1 MNASTRWQKDFPFL
15 YICAGENNYIRCD
28 DLPIVF
34 TQLYTQIGSELSIID
49 IQDLQQFDTNSD
61 YFLSY
66 GSYKGRLRVKFEPS
80 SLCMHPVNGRLYHI
94 GPHRVG
100 GVGLIRSML
109 ADELSKFFVFGT
121 DDNKCPTHF
130 RVNIAAG
137 ESVALKQE
145 ILPLISEF
153 SCV

>member
-1 MNASTRWQKDFPFL
+1 MNTTPRWQSDFPFL

-34 TQLYTQIGSELSIID
+34 THLYTQNSTELSAVD
-49 IQDLQQFDTNSD
+49 VQDLQQFDTNSE

-80 SLCMHPVNGRLYHI
+80 SLCMHPGNGRLYHV
-94 GPHRVG
+94 GPPRAG
-100 GVGLIRSML
+100 GVGLVRSLL
-109 ADELSKFFVFGT
+109 ADELSKFFVFGNEN
-121 DDNKCPTHF
+121 NKSPTHF
-130 RVNIAAG
+130 KVNG
-137 ESVALKQE
+137 ESVALTQE

-153 SCV
+153 SCA